1 MLDVRGCV
9 KRQTMTSDNLEHM
22 FINENNY
29 HFTNRCYEIVLD
41 PTIIFKKTQSCLKQ
55 TLLVSHSKQY
65 SLQPNIFGAFHQTPW
80 IQITNHSGE
89 TQIFRKNNFFIIV
102 SYLELFLLGPHLVR
116 QIFYFLLELNRKI
129 FY

>member
-9 KRQTMTSDNLEHM
+9 KRQTMINDNLEHM

-29 HFTNRCYEIVLD
+29 HFTNQCYEIVLD
-41 PTIIFKKTQSCLKQ
+41 PTIIFNKTQSCLKQ

-89 TQIFRKNNFFIIV
+89 TQIFRKNNFFYNCSVFRAFFIGT
-102 SYLELFLLGPHLVR
+102 SSCSTNFLFFTGA
-116 QIFYFLLELNRKI
+116 K
-129 FY
+129 